1 MPIGHRSHLGNY
13 NPEMTRLVTFKTEAF
28 APVDIFVSYLLN
40 DPLVGVKVEVQ
51 LGVVL
56 LNDDPGGLL
65 DCLGANTAHFRGIFG
80 DEVEKLSRRIRRSAG
95 KGRTSII
102 KAK

>member
-1 MPIGHRSHLGNY
+1 MP
-13 NPEMTRLVTFKTEAF
+13 
-28 APVDIFVSYLLN
+28 IFVSYLLN

-56 LNDDPGGLL
+56 LDDDPGGLF

-80 DEVEKLSRRIRRSAG
+80 DEVEKLSRRIRRLAG
-95 KGRTSII
+95 KGRATII